1 MKRMKLSELP
11 ESVRRQVE
19 ATEHNIEDLLL
30 CLNGMRPDDVPSMHW
45 SWDEREWQPA
55 LVDEDE
61 YYPQCYEVLGDSIGP
76 GSVQEKPLDYQI
88 LWSVPVCGRDGE
100 KHWHDIQRF
109 REGSVR
115 QAIVFDY
122 DVAAPK
128 SADEACGEQRLTVWF
143 GTTERLPLIKVCAS
157 DDNRIPV
164 DLDLLISM
172 ATQLDDL
179 RAYLK
184 IERQAQE
191 ILQVRAQRTEEMDLH
206 TNE

>member
-11 ESVRRQVE
+11 DPVRRQVE

-30 CLNGMRPDDVPSMHW
+30 CLNGLRSDDVPSMHW
-45 SWDEREWQPA
+45 NWEEEEWQPA

-88 LWSVPVCGRDGE
+88 LWSVPICGRDGS
-100 KHWHDIQRF
+100 KHWHDIQKF
-109 REGSVR
+109 REGCVR

-122 DVAAPK
+122 DISRPRTA
-128 SADEACGEQRLTVWF
+128 GETCREERLTIWF
-143 GTTERLPLIKVCAS
+143 GATERAPLLKVYAS
-157 DDNRIPV
+157 NDNRIAV
-164 DLDLLISM
+164 DLDMLIGL
-172 ATQLDDL
+172 AKQLDDL

-184 IERQAQE
+184 LERQAEE
-191 ILQVRAQRTEEMDLH
+191 ILHVRAQRVAEMDVH
-206 TNE
+206 TND